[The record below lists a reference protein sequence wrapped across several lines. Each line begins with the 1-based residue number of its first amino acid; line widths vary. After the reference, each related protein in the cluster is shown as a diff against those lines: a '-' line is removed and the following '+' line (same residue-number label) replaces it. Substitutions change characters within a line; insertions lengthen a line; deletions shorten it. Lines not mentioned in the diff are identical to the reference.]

1 MSDSSFAFGSPSE
14 RWSTVYLEHVAGFEV
29 ADTSGGNTFV
39 TPDAME
45 EDADAH
51 PITLRGVLKDEHF
64 EVASLS
70 GEYLL
75 RNLVVPNLPLGFYGD
90 KDSEPVILGAT
101 VEVLERAESEDPLE
115 YVKGRMNTVKV
126 SIAPTLGSL
135 ARVSCIRDPSLG
147 GYGIDW
153 FVAEK
158 AGCEVSLFGGLMGV
172 TVKYDK
178 DE

>member
-1 MSDSSFAFGSPSE
+1 MSDTGFEFGSPHE
-14 RWSTVYLEHVAGFEV
+14 RHSTVFLQHVAGFEV
-29 ADTSGGNTFV
+29 ADTSGGNAFV
-39 TPDAME
+39 TPEALE
-45 EDADAH
+45 KDADAR
-51 PITLRGVLKDEHF
+51 PITLRGVLRDEHF

-90 KDSEPVILGAT
+90 EEGEPVILGAT
-101 VEVLERAESEDPLE
+101 VEVQEREESEDPLE
-115 YVKGRMNTVKV
+115 YAKGRINTVNVK
-126 SIAPTLGSL
+126 IAPTLGSL
-135 ARVSCIRDPSLG
+135 ARVSCIREPSLG

-158 AGCEVSLFGGLMGV
+158 GGCEVSLFGGLMDV
-172 TVKYDK
+172 LVRYDQ